1 MIDRIRAAL
10 GRSRRI
16 GSEDDEAR
24 IRREGHVGR
33 AIVLSVV
40 PLWTERNGRVESRLG
55 LDVLLP
61 RHRRFR
67 TEIVAELDSA
77 GRERVR
83 VGAVVP
89 IAADL
94 AELGHVVLD
103 LEQLAVNQEAV
114 EALGPVAGGPGG
126 PVRPR
131 SGPGPE
137 DER

>member
-1 MIDRIRAAL
+1 MIDRIRWVFG
-10 GRSRRI
+10 GRRRP
-16 GSEDDEAR
+16 GSPADDAR

-33 AIVLSVV
+33 AIVRSIV
-40 PLWTERNGRVESRLG
+40 PLSTKRSGRVETRLG

-67 TEIVAELDSA
+67 TEIVAELDAA

-114 EALGPVAGGPGG
+114 DALGPIAGGPGG

-131 SGPGPE
+131 SGPRPE
-137 DER
+137 DDR

>member
-10 GRSRRI
+10 GRPRST
-16 GSEDDEAR
+16 GSADDEAR

-40 PLWTERNGRVESRLG
+40 RVSTERNGRVETRLG

-61 RHRRFR
+61 RYRRFT

-114 EALGPVAGGPGG
+114 EALGPIAGGPGG

>member
-10 GRSRRI
+10 GRPRRT
-16 GSEDDEAR
+16 GSVDDETR

-33 AIVLSVV
+33 AIVRSVV
-40 PLWTERNGRVESRLG
+40 PLSTERNGRVETRLG

-61 RHRRFR
+61 RHRRFT
-67 TEIVAELDSA
+67 TEIVAELDAA

-103 LEQLAVNQEAV
+103 LDQLSVNQEAV
-114 EALGPVAGGPGG
+114 DALGPIAGGPGG

-131 SGPGPE
+131 SGPGRE
-137 DER
+137 DDR

>member
-1 MIDRIRAAL
+1 MIERIRRTLARPRGAQ
-10 GRSRRI
+10 SPT
-16 GSEDDEAR
+16 DDAR
-24 IRREGHVGR
+24 IRGEDHVGR
-33 AIVLSVV
+33 SIVLSVV
-40 PLWTERNGRVESRLG
+40 PLSTERNGRVETRLG

-67 TEIVAELDSA
+67 TEIVAELDAA
-77 GRERVR
+77 GRERAR

-103 LEQLAVNQEAV
+103 LDQLAVNQEAV
-114 EALGPVAGGPGG
+114 DALGPIAGGPGG

-137 DER
+137 DDR